1 MGDQCD
7 TNVDNDNDGVDDT
20 IDNCPLVSNPEQ
32 KDADL
37 DGVGKSVAQNK
48 VNLFNIPKQKYKE
61 LLYLFC
67 SYRITLSV
75 LNCLPP

>member
-37 DGVGKSVAQNK
+37 DGVGKSVARNK
-48 VNLFNIPKQKYKE
+48 VNLFNIPQQKYTKNYSTYFVHTE
-61 LLYLFC
+61 
-67 SYRITLSV
+67 
-75 LNCLPP
+75 